1 MVEPSEDAAV
11 LAPRFAAMTIDVL
24 SGILRNPDEAAGRRK
39 TQMAYIH
46 QNYAWPAR
54 ALEWQSWLFDLIL
67 RQS

>member
-1 MVEPSEDAAV
+1 
-11 LAPRFAAMTIDVL
+11 
-24 SGILRNPDEAAGRRK
+24 
-39 TQMAYIH
+39 MAYVH